1 MVKIN
6 VISGFLGAG
15 KTTLIKKLLTGSL
28 RNEKVVLLENE
39 YGDGGFDSELDYA
52 EGLFDKERMIAFH
65 DLYIQI
71 LETLMRK
78 QTPDLN
84 P

>member
-1 MVKIN
+1 M
-6 VISGFLGAG
+6 
-15 KTTLIKKLLTGSL
+15 
-28 RNEKVVLLENE
+28 
-39 YGDGGFDSELDYA
+39 DYA